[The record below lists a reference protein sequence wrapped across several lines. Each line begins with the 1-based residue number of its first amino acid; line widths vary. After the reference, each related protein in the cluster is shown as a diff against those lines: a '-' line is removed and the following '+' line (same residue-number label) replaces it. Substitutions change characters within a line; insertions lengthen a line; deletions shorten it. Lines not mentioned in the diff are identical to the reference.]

1 MKPRPVRHHR
11 FSGIPRGSIDLPA
24 DPRPCPR
31 VGSGPETRASVL
43 VVVLWITAGLTA
55 LVLYFAAS
63 MGLELRASANRAA
76 DLAAGQAIEGAARYV
91 GWALANFAT
100 NGMMT
105 TNAQFVCEALPVG
118 ESRVWILGRNPAA
131 SETGLNQ
138 VVFNLQDEAARLNLN
153 RANSNAL
160 VMLPGMTSEL
170 AAAIVDWRSTN
181 GTLQLGY
188 SSLGYDAKRSPFETV
203 DELRLVQGLT
213 LDHLYGDDRNQNGIL
228 DPGEQSLTGS
238 LFSTPGLLDTT
249 TVFSREPNFHA
260 DGTLLTNV
268 NTRAQIQGL
277 LDSAFGTGRSRE
289 ILARLGFTQ
298 NQGPGQGGGAGAAA
312 PNFPSLLRF
321 YLSSGLS
328 QDDFERIAP
337 DLCVTTNT
345 YTYGRVNLNSAN
357 ATVLTALFVGAGL
370 SEEVAGGAAS
380 TLVRYRDQNPSS
392 LNSIAWMVAALGR
405 DHQVVTTL
413 AGRDLLTTRS
423 FQYGADLVAIGPLGR
438 GYRRVKFIFD
448 ISDGF
453 PKIIH
458 RQDLSRLGWALGD
471 RVRQQLLQQ
480 NGQQVGPVT
489 MAQNTP

>member
-1 MKPRPVRHHR
+1 MKSSLHSRETGRPRAVT
-11 FSGIPRGSIDLPA
+11 PRDARSRSQFRSA
-24 DPRPCPR
+24 
-31 VGSGPETRASVL
+31 ASVL

-55 LVLYFAAS
+55 LILYFAAS
-63 MGLELRASANRAA
+63 MGLELRASANRAS
-76 DLAAGQAIEGAARYV
+76 DMAAGQAVEGAARYV

-105 TNAQFVCEALPVG
+105 TNSQFVCEALTIG

-138 VVFNLQDEAARLNLN
+138 LAFNLLDESGKLNLN

-160 VMLPGMTSEL
+160 SMLPGMTTEL
-170 AAAIVDWRSTN
+170 AAAVVDWRSTN
-181 GTLQLGY
+181 G
-188 SSLGYDAKRSPFETV
+188 SMSLGYASLGYQAKWSPFETV
-203 DELRLVQGLT
+203 DELRLVEGIT
-213 LDHLYGDDRNQNGIL
+213 LDHLFGDDRNLNGIL
-228 DPGEQSLTGS
+228 DPEERSLTGS

-277 LDSAFGTGRSRE
+277 LESSFGTGRSRE
-289 ILARLGFTQ
+289 IMTRLGFTQ
-298 NQGPGQGGGAGAAA
+298 GGGQGGGAAT

-321 YLSSGLS
+321 YLTSGLS

-337 DLCVTTNT
+337 ELCVTTNS
-345 YTYGRVNLNSAN
+345 YTYGRVNLNTAN
-357 ATVLTALFVGAGL
+357 ATVLTALFVGVGL
-370 SEEVAGGAAS
+370 SQDASSSAAT
-380 TLVRYRDQNPSS
+380 TLVRYREQNSSS

-405 DHQVVTTL
+405 DHQAVTTL

-423 FQYGADLVAIGPLGR
+423 FQYGADVVAVGPLGR

-448 ISDGF
+448 ISDGV

-471 RVRQQLLQQ
+471 RVREQIRQT
-480 NGQQVGPVT
+480 VGP
-489 MAQNTP
+489 

>member
-1 MKPRPVRHHR
+1 MVLQTLSQKMRTRAILGRPKLQMDLRT
-11 FSGIPRGSIDLPA
+11 GS
-24 DPRPCPR
+24 
-31 VGSGPETRASVL
+31 RASVL

-63 MGLELRASANRAA
+63 MSLELRASANRAA

-91 GWALANFAT
+91 GWALAQFAT

-105 TNAQFVCEALPVG
+105 TNSQFVCQALPIG
-118 ESRVWILGRNPAA
+118 ESQVWILGRNPAA
-131 SETGLNQ
+131 AESGLNQ
-138 VVFNLQDEAARLNLN
+138 LVFNLQDESGRLNLN

-160 VMLPGMTSEL
+160 SMLPGMTTEL

-188 SSLGYDAKRSPFETV
+188 SSLGYEAKRSPFETV
-203 DELRLVQGLT
+203 DELRWVQGIT
-213 LDHLYGDDRNQNGIL
+213 LDHLFGDDRNQNGIL
-228 DPGEQSLTGS
+228 DPDERSLTGS
-238 LFSTPGLLDTT
+238 LYSTPGLLDTT

-268 NTRAQIQGL
+268 NIRAQIQGL
-277 LDSAFGTGRSRE
+277 LDSSFGTGRSRE
-289 ILARLGFTQ
+289 ILTRLGFTQ
-298 NQGPGQGGGAGAAA
+298 GGGPGGGGGGGAAAA
-312 PNFPSLLRF
+312 TPNFPSLLRF
-321 YLSSGLS
+321 YLTSGLS

-337 DLCVTTNT
+337 ELCVTTNT
-345 YTYGRVNLNSAN
+345 YSYGRVNLNTAN

-370 SEEVAGGAAS
+370 AQEAAEGAAS
-380 TLVRYRDQNPSS
+380 TLVQYREQNTTS

-405 DHQVVTTL
+405 DHQAVTTL

-423 FQYGADLVAIGPLGR
+423 FQYGADLVAVGPLGR

-448 ISDGF
+448 ISDGV
-453 PKIIH
+453 PKILY

-471 RVRQQLLQQ
+471 RVREQIAQQIDR
-480 NGQQVGPVT
+480 
-489 MAQNTP
+489 

>member
-1 MKPRPVRHHR
+1 MIARSIRR
-11 FSGIPRGSIDLPA
+11 ERGPA
-24 DPRPCPR
+24 LAAASRCLH
-31 VGSGPETRASVL
+31 SARASVL

-91 GWALANFAT
+91 GWALASFAT

-105 TNAQFVCEALPVG
+105 TNSQFVCESLPIG
-118 ESRVWILGRNPAA
+118 ESRVWVLGRNPAA

-138 VVFNLQDEAARLNLN
+138 VVFQLLDESAKLNLN

-160 VMLPGMTSEL
+160 SMLPGMTTEL

-188 SSLGYDAKRSPFETV
+188 SSLGYEAKRGPFETV
-203 DELRLVQGLT
+203 DELRLVQGIT
-213 LDHLYGDDRNQNGIL
+213 LDHLFGDDRNLNGIL
-228 DPGEQSLTGS
+228 DTGELSLSGS

-249 TVFSREPNFHA
+249 TVFSREPNFHS

-277 LDSAFGTGRSRE
+277 LESAFGTGRSRE
-289 ILARLGFTQ
+289 ILTRLGFTQ
-298 NQGPGQGGGAGAAA
+298 NQGGGGGAAAN

-337 DLCVTTNT
+337 ELCVTTNA
-345 YTYGRVNLNSAN
+345 YTYGRVNLNTAS
-357 ATVLTALFVGAGL
+357 ATVLSALFVGAGL
-370 SEEVAGGAAS
+370 SQQAAEGAAS
-380 TLVRYRDQNPSS
+380 TLVRYRDQNALG

-405 DHQVVTTL
+405 DHQAVTTL

-423 FQYGADLVAIGPLGR
+423 FQYGADLVAVGPLGR
-438 GYRRVKFIFD
+438 GYRRVRLVFD
-448 ISDGF
+448 ISDGV

-471 RVRQQLLQQ
+471 RVRQQIAEQ
-480 NGQQVGPVT
+480 NGEQAT
-489 MAQNTP
+489 AQINRQR

>member
-1 MKPRPVRHHR
+1 
-11 FSGIPRGSIDLPA
+11 
-24 DPRPCPR
+24 
-31 VGSGPETRASVL
+31 VL

-55 LVLYFAAS
+55 LILYFAAS
-63 MGLELRASANRAA
+63 MGLELRASANRAS
-76 DLAAGQAIEGAARYV
+76 DMAAGQAVEGAARYV

-105 TNAQFVCEALPVG
+105 TNSQFVCEALTIG

-138 VVFNLQDEAARLNLN
+138 VAFNLQDESGKLNLN

-160 VMLPGMTSEL
+160 SMLPGMTTEL
-170 AAAIVDWRSTN
+170 AASVVDWRSTN
-181 GTLQLGY
+181 G
-188 SSLGYDAKRSPFETV
+188 SMSLGYASLGYQAKWSPFETV
-203 DELRLVQGLT
+203 DELRLVEGIT
-213 LDHLYGDDRNQNGIL
+213 LDHLFGDDRNLNGIL
-228 DPGEQSLTGS
+228 DPEERSLTGS

-277 LDSAFGTGRSRE
+277 LESSFGTGRSQE
-289 ILARLGFTQ
+289 ILTRLGFTQ
-298 NQGPGQGGGAGAAA
+298 GGGQGGAGGQGGGAAA
-312 PNFPSLLRF
+312 PNFPSVLRF
-321 YLSSGLS
+321 YLTSGLS

-337 DLCVTTNT
+337 ELCVTTNS
-345 YTYGRVNLNSAN
+345 YTYGRVNLNTAN
-357 ATVLTALFVGAGL
+357 ATVLTALFVGVGL
-370 SEEVAGGAAS
+370 SQDASSSAAT
-380 TLVRYRDQNPSS
+380 TLVRYREQNSSS

-423 FQYGADLVAIGPLGR
+423 FQYGADVVAVGPLGR

-448 ISDGF
+448 ISDGV

-471 RVRQQLLQQ
+471 RVRQQI
-480 NGQQVGPVT
+480 GQTVGP
-489 MAQNTP
+489 

>member
-1 MKPRPVRHHR
+1 MKSSLHSRETGGLRAVAPLAAR
-11 FSGIPRGSIDLPA
+11 SRGQFRSA
-24 DPRPCPR
+24 
-31 VGSGPETRASVL
+31 ASVL

-55 LVLYFAAS
+55 LILYFAAS
-63 MGLELRASANRAA
+63 MGLELRASANRAS
-76 DLAAGQAIEGAARYV
+76 DMAAGQAVEGAARYV

-105 TNAQFVCEALPVG
+105 TNSQFVCEALPIG
-118 ESRVWILGRNPAA
+118 ESRVWILGRNSAA

-138 VVFNLQDEAARLNLN
+138 VVFNLQDESGKLNLN

-160 VMLPGMTSEL
+160 SMLPGMTTEL
-170 AAAIVDWRSTN
+170 AAAVVDWRSTN
-181 GTLQLGY
+181 G
-188 SSLGYDAKRSPFETV
+188 SMSLGYASLGYQAKWSPFETV
-203 DELRLVQGLT
+203 DELRLVEGIT
-213 LDHLYGDDRNQNGIL
+213 LDHLFGDDRNFNGVL
-228 DPGEQSLTGS
+228 DSEERSLTGS

-277 LDSAFGTGRSRE
+277 LESSFGTGRSQE
-289 ILARLGFTQ
+289 ILTRLGFTQ
-298 NQGPGQGGGAGAAA
+298 GGGQGGAGVQGGGAAA
-312 PNFPSLLRF
+312 PNFPSVLRF
-321 YLSSGLS
+321 YLTSGLS

-337 DLCVTTNT
+337 ELCVTTNS
-345 YTYGRVNLNSAN
+345 YSYGRVNLNTAN
-357 ATVLTALFVGAGL
+357 TTVLTALFVGVGL
-370 SEEVAGGAAS
+370 SQDASSSAAT
-380 TLVRYRDQNPSS
+380 TLVRYREQNFSS

-405 DHQVVTTL
+405 DHQAVTTL

-423 FQYGADLVAIGPLGR
+423 FQYGADVVAVGPLGR

-448 ISDGF
+448 ISDGV

-471 RVRQQLLQQ
+471 RVRQQI
-480 NGQQVGPVT
+480 GQTVSP
-489 MAQNTP
+489 

>member
-1 MKPRPVRHHR
+1 MVAR
-11 FSGIPRGSIDLPA
+11 SIPREAGLAPTAASRKGRA
-24 DPRPCPR
+24 D
-31 VGSGPETRASVL
+31 RASVL

-91 GWALANFAT
+91 GWALASFAT
-100 NGMMT
+100 NGMLT
-105 TNAQFVCEALPVG
+105 TNSQFVCESLPIG
-118 ESRVWILGRNPAA
+118 ESRVWVLGRNPAA

-138 VVFNLQDEAARLNLN
+138 VVFQLLDESAKLNLN

-160 VMLPGMTSEL
+160 SMLPGMTADL

-188 SSLGYDAKRSPFETV
+188 SSLGYDAKRGPFETV
-203 DELRLVQGLT
+203 DELRLVQGIT
-213 LDHLYGDDRNQNGIL
+213 LDHLFGDDRNLNGIL
-228 DPGEQSLTGS
+228 DAGELSLTGS

-277 LDSAFGTGRSRE
+277 LESAFGTGRSRE
-289 ILARLGFTQ
+289 ILNRLGFTQ
-298 NQGPGQGGGAGAAA
+298 NQGGGGGGGGGAAAA
-312 PNFPSLLRF
+312 NPNFPSLLRF

-337 DLCVTTNT
+337 ELCVTTNA
-345 YTYGRVNLNSAN
+345 YSYGRVNLNTAS
-357 ATVLTALFVGAGL
+357 ATVLSALFVGTGL
-370 SEEVAGGAAS
+370 SQQAAEGAAS
-380 TLVRYRDQNPSS
+380 TLVRYRDQNPQG

-405 DHQVVTTL
+405 DHQAVTTL

-423 FQYGADLVAIGPLGR
+423 FQYGADLVAVGPLGR
-438 GYRRVKFIFD
+438 GYRRVRLVFD
-448 ISDGF
+448 ISDGV

-471 RVRQQLLQQ
+471 RVRQQIAQE
-480 NGQQVGPVT
+480 NGVQTTADITGSR
-489 MAQNTP
+489 

>member
-1 MKPRPVRHHR
+1 MVLQTQSQKIKTRAILDRPKLQMDLRA
-11 FSGIPRGSIDLPA
+11 GS
-24 DPRPCPR
+24 
-31 VGSGPETRASVL
+31 RASVL

-63 MGLELRASANRAA
+63 MSLELRASANRAA

-91 GWALANFAT
+91 GWALAQFAT

-105 TNAQFVCEALPVG
+105 TNSQFVCQALPIG
-118 ESRVWILGRNPAA
+118 ESQVWILGRNPAA
-131 SETGLNQ
+131 AESGLNQ
-138 VVFNLQDEAARLNLN
+138 LVFNLQDESGRLNLN

-160 VMLPGMTSEL
+160 SMLPGMTTEL

-188 SSLGYDAKRSPFETV
+188 SSLGYEAKRSPFETV
-203 DELRLVQGLT
+203 DELRWVQGIT
-213 LDHLYGDDRNQNGIL
+213 LDHLFGDDRNQNGIL
-228 DPGEQSLTGS
+228 DPDERSLTGS
-238 LFSTPGLLDTT
+238 LYSTPGLLDTT

-268 NTRAQIQGL
+268 NTQAQIQGL
-277 LDSAFGTGRSRE
+277 LESSFGTGRSRE
-289 ILARLGFTQ
+289 ILTRLGFTQ
-298 NQGPGQGGGAGAAA
+298 GGGPGGGGGGGAAAA
-312 PNFPSLLRF
+312 TPNFPSLLRF
-321 YLSSGLS
+321 YLTSGLS

-337 DLCVTTNT
+337 ELCVTTNA
-345 YTYGRVNLNSAN
+345 YSYGRVNLNTAN

-370 SEEVAGGAAS
+370 AQEAAEGAAS
-380 TLVRYRDQNPSS
+380 TLVRYREQNTTS

-405 DHQVVTTL
+405 DHQAVTTL

-423 FQYGADLVAIGPLGR
+423 FQYGADLVAVGPLGR

-448 ISDGF
+448 ISDGV
-453 PKIIH
+453 PKILY

-471 RVRQQLLQQ
+471 RVREEIAQQIDR
-480 NGQQVGPVT
+480 
-489 MAQNTP
+489 

>member
-1 MKPRPVRHHR
+1 MVLQTLSQKMRTRAILGRPKLQMDLRT
-11 FSGIPRGSIDLPA
+11 GS
-24 DPRPCPR
+24 
-31 VGSGPETRASVL
+31 RASVL

-63 MGLELRASANRAA
+63 MSLELRASANRAA

-91 GWALANFAT
+91 GWALAQFAT

-105 TNAQFVCEALPVG
+105 TNSQFVCQALPIG
-118 ESRVWILGRNPAA
+118 ESQVWILGRNPAA
-131 SETGLNQ
+131 AESGLNQ
-138 VVFNLQDEAARLNLN
+138 LVFNLQDESGRLNLN

-160 VMLPGMTSEL
+160 SMLPGMTTEL

-188 SSLGYDAKRSPFETV
+188 SSLGYEAKRSPFETV
-203 DELRLVQGLT
+203 DELRWVQGIT
-213 LDHLYGDDRNQNGIL
+213 LDHLFGDDRNQNGIL
-228 DPGEQSLTGS
+228 DPDERSLTGS
-238 LFSTPGLLDTT
+238 LYSTPGLLDTT

-268 NTRAQIQGL
+268 NIRAQIQGL
-277 LDSAFGTGRSRE
+277 LDSSFGTGRSRE
-289 ILARLGFTQ
+289 ILTRLGFTQ
-298 NQGPGQGGGAGAAA
+298 GGGPGGGGGGGAAAA
-312 PNFPSLLRF
+312 TPNFPSLLRF
-321 YLSSGLS
+321 YLTSGLS

-337 DLCVTTNT
+337 ELCVTTNT
-345 YTYGRVNLNSAN
+345 YSYGRVNLNTAN

-370 SEEVAGGAAS
+370 AQEAAEGAAS
-380 TLVRYRDQNPSS
+380 TLVRYREQNTTS

-405 DHQVVTTL
+405 DHQAVTTL

-423 FQYGADLVAIGPLGR
+423 FQYGADLVAVGPLGR

-448 ISDGF
+448 ISDGV
-453 PKIIH
+453 PKILY

-471 RVRQQLLQQ
+471 RVREQIAQQIDR
-480 NGQQVGPVT
+480 
-489 MAQNTP
+489 

>member
-1 MKPRPVRHHR
+1 MVLQTQSQKIKTRGILDRPKLQMDLRA
-11 FSGIPRGSIDLPA
+11 GS
-24 DPRPCPR
+24 
-31 VGSGPETRASVL
+31 RASVL

-63 MGLELRASANRAA
+63 MSLELRASANRAA

-91 GWALANFAT
+91 GWALAHFAT

-105 TNAQFVCEALPVG
+105 TNSQFVCQALPIG
-118 ESRVWILGRNPAA
+118 ESQVWILGRNPAA
-131 SETGLNQ
+131 AESGLNQ
-138 VVFNLQDEAARLNLN
+138 LVFNLQDESGRLNLN

-160 VMLPGMTSEL
+160 SMLPGMTTEL

-188 SSLGYDAKRSPFETV
+188 SSLGYEAKRSPFETV
-203 DELRLVQGLT
+203 DELRWVQGIT
-213 LDHLYGDDRNQNGIL
+213 LDHLFGDDRNQNGIL
-228 DPGEQSLTGS
+228 DPDERSLTGS
-238 LFSTPGLLDTT
+238 LYSTPGLLDTT

-268 NTRAQIQGL
+268 NTQAQIQGL
-277 LDSAFGTGRSRE
+277 LESSFGTGRSRE
-289 ILARLGFTQ
+289 ILTRLGFTQ
-298 NQGPGQGGGAGAAA
+298 GGGPGGGGGGGAAAA
-312 PNFPSLLRF
+312 TPNFPSLLRF
-321 YLSSGLS
+321 YLTSGLS

-337 DLCVTTNT
+337 ELCVTTNT
-345 YTYGRVNLNSAN
+345 YSYGRVNLNTAN

-370 SEEVAGGAAS
+370 AQEAAEGAAS
-380 TLVRYRDQNPSS
+380 TLVRYREQNTTS

-405 DHQVVTTL
+405 DHQAVTTL

-423 FQYGADLVAIGPLGR
+423 FQYGADLVAVGPLGR

-448 ISDGF
+448 ISDGV
-453 PKIIH
+453 PKILY

-471 RVRQQLLQQ
+471 RVREQIAQQIDR
-480 NGQQVGPVT
+480 
-489 MAQNTP
+489 

>member
-1 MKPRPVRHHR
+1 MAPQNHRSNINTATTPGRSRSRPAFRAD
-11 FSGIPRGSIDLPA
+11 SRG
-24 DPRPCPR
+24 
-31 VGSGPETRASVL
+31 SVL

-91 GWALANFAT
+91 GWALAQFAT

-105 TNAQFVCEALPVG
+105 TNSQFVCEALPIG

-131 SETGLNQ
+131 AESGLNQ
-138 VVFNLQDEAARLNLN
+138 LVFNLQDEAGRLNLN

-160 VMLPGMTSEL
+160 SLLPGMTTEL

-188 SSLGYDAKRSPFETV
+188 ASLGYEAKYSPFETV
-203 DELRLVQGLT
+203 DELRWVEGIT
-213 LDHLYGDDRNQNGIL
+213 LDHLFGDDRNQNGIL
-228 DPGEQSLTGS
+228 DPDERSLTGS

-260 DGTLLTNV
+260 DGTFLTNV

-277 LDSAFGTGRSRE
+277 LESSFGTGRSRE
-289 ILARLGFTQ
+289 ILNRLGFTQ
-298 NQGPGQGGGAGAAA
+298 GGGAGGGGGAA

-321 YLSSGLS
+321 YLTSGLS

-337 DLCVTTNT
+337 ELCVTTNS
-345 YTYGRVNLNSAN
+345 YSYGRVNINTAN
-357 ATVLTALFVGAGL
+357 ATVLTALLVGAGL
-370 SEEVAGGAAS
+370 SQDAAEGAAS
-380 TLVRYRDQNPSS
+380 TLVRYREQNTTS

-405 DHQVVTTL
+405 DHQAVTTL

-423 FQYGADLVAIGPLGR
+423 FQYGADLVAVGPLGR

-448 ISDGF
+448 ISDGI
-453 PKIIH
+453 PKILH

-471 RVRQQLLQQ
+471 RVREQIAQQLDGSM
-480 NGQQVGPVT
+480 N
-489 MAQNTP
+489 AQTTP

>member
-1 MKPRPVRHHR
+1 MVLQTQSQKIKTRAILDRPKLH
-11 FSGIPRGSIDLPA
+11 IDLRA
-24 DPRPCPR
+24 
-31 VGSGPETRASVL
+31 GSRASVL

-91 GWALANFAT
+91 GWALAQFAT

-105 TNAQFVCEALPVG
+105 TNSQFVCQALPIG
-118 ESRVWILGRNPAA
+118 ESQVWILGRNPAPA
-131 SETGLNQ
+131 ESGLNQ
-138 VVFNLQDEAARLNLN
+138 LVFNLQDESGRLNLN

-160 VMLPGMTSEL
+160 SMLPGMTTEL

-188 SSLGYDAKRSPFETV
+188 SSLGYEAKRSPFETV
-203 DELRLVQGLT
+203 DELRWVQGIT
-213 LDHLYGDDRNQNGIL
+213 LDHLFGDDRNQNGIL
-228 DPGEQSLTGS
+228 DPDERSLTGS
-238 LFSTPGLLDTT
+238 LYSTPGLLDTT

-268 NTRAQIQGL
+268 NIRAQIQGL
-277 LDSAFGTGRSRE
+277 LDSSFGTGRSRE
-289 ILARLGFTQ
+289 ILTRLGFTQ
-298 NQGPGQGGGAGAAA
+298 GGGPGGGGGGGAAAA
-312 PNFPSLLRF
+312 TPNFPSLLRF
-321 YLSSGLS
+321 YLTSGLS

-337 DLCVTTNT
+337 ELCVTTNT
-345 YTYGRVNLNSAN
+345 YSYGRVNLNTAN
-357 ATVLTALFVGAGL
+357 ATVLTALFVGAGMAQ
-370 SEEVAGGAAS
+370 EAAEGAAS
-380 TLVRYRDQNPSS
+380 TLVQYREQNTTS

-405 DHQVVTTL
+405 DHQAVTTL

-423 FQYGADLVAIGPLGR
+423 FQYGADLVAVGPLGR

-448 ISDGF
+448 ISDGV
-453 PKIIH
+453 PKILY

-471 RVRQQLLQQ
+471 RVREQIAQQIDR
-480 NGQQVGPVT
+480 
-489 MAQNTP
+489 

>member
-1 MKPRPVRHHR
+1 MVLQTLSQKMRTRAILGRPKLQMDLRT
-11 FSGIPRGSIDLPA
+11 GS
-24 DPRPCPR
+24 
-31 VGSGPETRASVL
+31 RASVL

-63 MGLELRASANRAA
+63 MSLELRASANRAA

-91 GWALANFAT
+91 GWALAQFAT

-105 TNAQFVCEALPVG
+105 TNSQFVCQALPIG
-118 ESRVWILGRNPAA
+118 ESQVWILGRNPAPA
-131 SETGLNQ
+131 ESGLNQ
-138 VVFNLQDEAARLNLN
+138 LVFNLQDESGRLNLN

-160 VMLPGMTSEL
+160 SMLPGMTTEL

-188 SSLGYDAKRSPFETV
+188 SSLGYEAKRSPFETV
-203 DELRLVQGLT
+203 DELRWVQGIT
-213 LDHLYGDDRNQNGIL
+213 LDHLFGDDRNQNGIL
-228 DPGEQSLTGS
+228 DPDERSLTGS
-238 LFSTPGLLDTT
+238 LYSTPGLLDTT

-268 NTRAQIQGL
+268 NTQAQIQGL
-277 LDSAFGTGRSRE
+277 LESSFGTGRSRE
-289 ILARLGFTQ
+289 ILTRLGFTQ
-298 NQGPGQGGGAGAAA
+298 GGGPGGGGGGGGAAAA
-312 PNFPSLLRF
+312 TPNFPSLLRF
-321 YLSSGLS
+321 YLTSGLS

-337 DLCVTTNT
+337 ELCVTTNT
-345 YTYGRVNLNSAN
+345 YSYGRVNLNTAN

-370 SEEVAGGAAS
+370 AQEAAEGAAS
-380 TLVRYRDQNPSS
+380 TLVRYREQNTTS

-405 DHQVVTTL
+405 DHQAVTTL

-423 FQYGADLVAIGPLGR
+423 FQYGADLVAVGPLGR

-448 ISDGF
+448 ISDGV
-453 PKIIH
+453 PKILY

-471 RVRQQLLQQ
+471 RVREQIAQQIDR
-480 NGQQVGPVT
+480 
-489 MAQNTP
+489 

>member
-1 MKPRPVRHHR
+1 MNPYPAPTGHRLQVGPMPAGSPVRR
-11 FSGIPRGSIDLPA
+11 TEGVSG
-24 DPRPCPR
+24 
-31 VGSGPETRASVL
+31 SVL

-76 DLAAGQAIEGAARYV
+76 DMAAGQAVEGAARYV

-105 TNAQFVCEALPVG
+105 TNRLFVCEALPIG
-118 ESRVWILGRNPAA
+118 DSRVWILGRDPSA
-131 SETGLNQ
+131 SLSGLNRC
-138 VVFNLQDEAARLNLN
+138 VFNLHDEASKLNLN

-160 VMLPGMTSEL
+160 VMLPGMTAEL
-170 AAAIVDWRSTN
+170 AAAVVDWRSTN

-188 SSLGYDAKRSPFETV
+188 SSLGYEAKHGPFESV
-203 DELRLVQGLT
+203 DELRLVEGIT
-213 LDHLYGDDRNQNGIL
+213 LDHLYGDDRNLNGVL
-228 DPGEQSLTGS
+228 DPGERSLTGS
-238 LFSTPGLLDTT
+238 LSSTPGLLDTT

-277 LDSAFGTGRSRE
+277 LESAFGSVRSRE
-289 ILARLGFTQ
+289 ILTRLGFTQ
-298 NQGPGQGGGAGAAA
+298 GGGGGGGGAA

-337 DLCVTTNT
+337 ELCITTNA
-345 YTYGRVNLNSAN
+345 YTYGRVNLNTAG
-357 ATVLTALFVGAGL
+357 ATVLSALFVGAGL
-370 SEEVAGGAAS
+370 STELADGAAS

-392 LNSIAWMVAALGR
+392 LGSIAWMVAALGR
-405 DHQVVTTL
+405 DHQAVTTL

-423 FQYGADLVAIGPLGR
+423 FQYGADLVALGPQGR
-438 GYRRVKFIFD
+438 GCRRVRLVFD
-448 ISDGF
+448 ISDGV

-458 RQDLSRLGWALGD
+458 RQDLSRLGWALGE
-471 RVRQQLLQQ
+471 RVRQQLSED
-480 NGQQVGPVT
+480 N
-489 MAQNTP
+489 AQPMMSQANP

>member
-1 MKPRPVRHHR
+1 MVLQTQSQKIKTRAILDRPKLQMDLRA
-11 FSGIPRGSIDLPA
+11 GS
-24 DPRPCPR
+24 
-31 VGSGPETRASVL
+31 RASVL

-91 GWALANFAT
+91 GWALAQFAT

-105 TNAQFVCEALPVG
+105 TNSQFVCQALPIG
-118 ESRVWILGRNPAA
+118 ESQVWILGRNPAPA
-131 SETGLNQ
+131 ESGLNQ
-138 VVFNLQDEAARLNLN
+138 LVFNLQDESGRLNLN

-160 VMLPGMTSEL
+160 SMLPGMTTEL

-188 SSLGYDAKRSPFETV
+188 SSLGYEAKRSPFETV
-203 DELRLVQGLT
+203 DELRWVQGIT
-213 LDHLYGDDRNQNGIL
+213 LDHLFGDDRNQNGIL
-228 DPGEQSLTGS
+228 DPDERSLTGS
-238 LFSTPGLLDTT
+238 LYSTPGLLDTT

-268 NTRAQIQGL
+268 NIRAQIQGL
-277 LDSAFGTGRSRE
+277 LDSSFGTGRSRE
-289 ILARLGFTQ
+289 ILTRLGFTQ
-298 NQGPGQGGGAGAAA
+298 GGGPGGGGGGGGAAAA
-312 PNFPSLLRF
+312 TPNFPSLLRF
-321 YLSSGLS
+321 YLTSGLS

-337 DLCVTTNT
+337 ELCVTTNT
-345 YTYGRVNLNSAN
+345 YSYGRVNLNTAN
-357 ATVLTALFVGAGL
+357 ATVLTALFVGAGMAQ
-370 SEEVAGGAAS
+370 EAAEGAAS
-380 TLVRYRDQNPSS
+380 TLVQYREQNTTS

-405 DHQVVTTL
+405 DHQAVTTL

-423 FQYGADLVAIGPLGR
+423 FQYGADLVAVGPLGR

-448 ISDGF
+448 ISDGV
-453 PKIIH
+453 PKILY

-471 RVRQQLLQQ
+471 RVREEIAQQIDR
-480 NGQQVGPVT
+480 
-489 MAQNTP
+489 

>member
-1 MKPRPVRHHR
+1 
-11 FSGIPRGSIDLPA
+11 
-24 DPRPCPR
+24 
-31 VGSGPETRASVL
+31 VL

-55 LVLYFAAS
+55 LILYFAAS
-63 MGLELRASANRAA
+63 MGLELRASANRAS
-76 DLAAGQAIEGAARYV
+76 DMAAGQAVEGAARYV

-105 TNAQFVCEALPVG
+105 TNSQFVCEALTIG

-138 VVFNLQDEAARLNLN
+138 VAFNLQDESGKLNLN

-160 VMLPGMTSEL
+160 SMLPGMTTEL
-170 AAAIVDWRSTN
+170 AAAVVDWRSTN
-181 GTLQLGY
+181 GSL
-188 SSLGYDAKRSPFETV
+188 SLGYASLGYQAKWSPFETV
-203 DELRLVQGLT
+203 DELRLVEGIT
-213 LDHLYGDDRNQNGIL
+213 LDHLFGDDRNLNGIL
-228 DPGEQSLTGS
+228 DPEERSLTGS

-277 LDSAFGTGRSRE
+277 LESSFGTGRSRE
-289 ILARLGFTQ
+289 IMTRLGFTQ
-298 NQGPGQGGGAGAAA
+298 GGGQGGGAAT

-321 YLSSGLS
+321 YLTSGLS

-337 DLCVTTNT
+337 ELCVTTNS
-345 YTYGRVNLNSAN
+345 YTYGRVNLNTAN
-357 ATVLTALFVGAGL
+357 ATVLTALFVGVGL
-370 SEEVAGGAAS
+370 SQDASSGAAT
-380 TLVRYRDQNPSS
+380 TLVRYREQNSSS

-405 DHQVVTTL
+405 DHQAVTTL

-423 FQYGADLVAIGPLGR
+423 FQYGADVVAVGPLGR

-448 ISDGF
+448 ISDGVA
-453 PKIIH
+453 KIIH

-471 RVRQQLLQQ
+471 RVRQQI
-480 NGQQVGPVT
+480 GQTVGP
-489 MAQNTP
+489 

>member
-1 MKPRPVRHHR
+1 MVLQTLSQKIRTRAILGRPKLQMDLRA
-11 FSGIPRGSIDLPA
+11 GS
-24 DPRPCPR
+24 
-31 VGSGPETRASVL
+31 RASVL

-63 MGLELRASANRAA
+63 MSLELRASANRAA

-91 GWALANFAT
+91 GWALAQFAT

-105 TNAQFVCEALPVG
+105 TNSQFVCQALPIG
-118 ESRVWILGRNPAA
+118 ESQVWILGRNPAA
-131 SETGLNQ
+131 AESGLNQ
-138 VVFNLQDEAARLNLN
+138 LVFNLQDESGRLNLN

-160 VMLPGMTSEL
+160 SMLPGMTTEL

-188 SSLGYDAKRSPFETV
+188 SSLGYEAKRSPFETV
-203 DELRLVQGLT
+203 DELRWVQGIT
-213 LDHLYGDDRNQNGIL
+213 LDHLFGDDRNQNGIL
-228 DPGEQSLTGS
+228 DPDERSLTGS
-238 LFSTPGLLDTT
+238 LYSTPGLLDTT

-268 NTRAQIQGL
+268 NTQAQIQGL
-277 LDSAFGTGRSRE
+277 LESSFGTGRSRE
-289 ILARLGFTQ
+289 ILTRLGFTQ
-298 NQGPGQGGGAGAAA
+298 GGGPGGGGGGGAVAAT

-321 YLSSGLS
+321 YLTSGLS

-337 DLCVTTNT
+337 ELCVTTNT
-345 YTYGRVNLNSAN
+345 YSYGRVNLNTAN

-370 SEEVAGGAAS
+370 AQEAAEGAAS
-380 TLVRYRDQNPSS
+380 TLVRYREQNTTS

-405 DHQVVTTL
+405 DHQAVTTL

-423 FQYGADLVAIGPLGR
+423 FQYGADLVAVGPLGR

-448 ISDGF
+448 ISDGV
-453 PKIIH
+453 PKILY

-471 RVRQQLLQQ
+471 RVREQIAQQIDR
-480 NGQQVGPVT
+480 
-489 MAQNTP
+489 

>member
-1 MKPRPVRHHR
+1 MVLQTLSQKMRTRAILGRPKLQMDLRT
-11 FSGIPRGSIDLPA
+11 GS
-24 DPRPCPR
+24 
-31 VGSGPETRASVL
+31 RASVL

-63 MGLELRASANRAA
+63 MSLELRASANRAA

-91 GWALANFAT
+91 GWALAQFAT

-105 TNAQFVCEALPVG
+105 TNSQFVCQALPIG
-118 ESRVWILGRNPAA
+118 ESQVWILGRNPAA
-131 SETGLNQ
+131 AESGLNQ
-138 VVFNLQDEAARLNLN
+138 LVFNLQDESGRLNLN

-160 VMLPGMTSEL
+160 SMLPGMTTEL

-188 SSLGYDAKRSPFETV
+188 SSLGYEAKRSPFETV
-203 DELRLVQGLT
+203 DELRWVQGIT
-213 LDHLYGDDRNQNGIL
+213 LDHLFGDDRNQNGIL
-228 DPGEQSLTGS
+228 DPDERSLTGS
-238 LFSTPGLLDTT
+238 LYSAPGLLDTT

-268 NTRAQIQGL
+268 NTQAQIQGL
-277 LDSAFGTGRSRE
+277 LESSFGTGRSRE
-289 ILARLGFTQ
+289 ILTRLGFTQ
-298 NQGPGQGGGAGAAA
+298 GGGPGGGGGGGAAAA
-312 PNFPSLLRF
+312 TPNFPSLLRF
-321 YLSSGLS
+321 YLTSGLS

-337 DLCVTTNT
+337 ELCVTTNT
-345 YTYGRVNLNSAN
+345 YSYGRVNLNTAN

-370 SEEVAGGAAS
+370 AQEAAEGAAS
-380 TLVRYRDQNPSS
+380 TLVRYREQNTTS

-405 DHQVVTTL
+405 DHQAVTTL

-423 FQYGADLVAIGPLGR
+423 FQYGADLVAVGPLGR

-448 ISDGF
+448 ISDGV
-453 PKIIH
+453 PKILY

-471 RVRQQLLQQ
+471 RVREQIAQQIDR
-480 NGQQVGPVT
+480 
-489 MAQNTP
+489 

>member
-1 MKPRPVRHHR
+1 MLPPIISRKIRTRARIGRPWAPTDFRA
-11 FSGIPRGSIDLPA
+11 GS
-24 DPRPCPR
+24 
-31 VGSGPETRASVL
+31 RASVL

-63 MGLELRASANRAA
+63 MGLEFRASANRAA

-91 GWALANFAT
+91 GWALAQFAT

-105 TNAQFVCEALPVG
+105 TNSQFVCQALPIG
-118 ESRVWILGRNPAA
+118 ESRVWILGRNPAGA
-131 SETGLNQ
+131 ESGLNQ
-138 VVFNLQDEAARLNLN
+138 LVFNLQDESGRLNLN

-160 VMLPGMTSEL
+160 SMLPGMSTEL

-188 SSLGYDAKRSPFETV
+188 SSLGYEAKRSPFETV
-203 DELRLVQGLT
+203 DELRWVQGIT
-213 LDHLYGDDRNQNGIL
+213 LDHLFGDDRNQNGIL
-228 DPGEQSLTGS
+228 DPDERSLTGS
-238 LFSTPGLLDTT
+238 LSSTPGLLDTT

-260 DGTLLTNV
+260 DGTLLTNA

-277 LDSAFGTGRSRE
+277 LESSFGSGRSRE
-289 ILARLGFTQ
+289 ILTRLGFTQ
-298 NQGPGQGGGAGAAA
+298 GGGPGGGGAAAA

-321 YLSSGLS
+321 YLTSGLS

-337 DLCVTTNT
+337 ELCVTTNT
-345 YTYGRVNLNSAN
+345 YSYGRVNLNTAN

-370 SEEVAGGAAS
+370 AQEAAEGAAS
-380 TLVRYRDQNPSS
+380 TLVRYREQNTTS
-392 LNSIAWMVAALGR
+392 LNSIAWMVTALGR
-405 DHQVVTTL
+405 DHQAVTTL

-423 FQYGADLVAIGPLGR
+423 FQYGADLVAVGPLGR

-448 ISDGF
+448 ISDGV
-453 PKIIH
+453 PKILY

-471 RVRQQLLQQ
+471 RVREEIAQQIDR
-480 NGQQVGPVT
+480 
-489 MAQNTP
+489 

>member
-1 MKPRPVRHHR
+1 MRTRAILGRPKLQMDLRT
-11 FSGIPRGSIDLPA
+11 GS
-24 DPRPCPR
+24 
-31 VGSGPETRASVL
+31 RASVL

-63 MGLELRASANRAA
+63 MSLELRASANRAA

-91 GWALANFAT
+91 GWALAQFAT

-105 TNAQFVCEALPVG
+105 TNSQFVCQALPIG
-118 ESRVWILGRNPAA
+118 ESQVWILGRNPAA
-131 SETGLNQ
+131 AESGLNQ
-138 VVFNLQDEAARLNLN
+138 LVFNLQDESGRLNLN

-160 VMLPGMTSEL
+160 SMLPGMTTEL

-188 SSLGYDAKRSPFETV
+188 SSLGYEAKRSPFETV
-203 DELRLVQGLT
+203 DELRWVQGIT
-213 LDHLYGDDRNQNGIL
+213 LDHLFGDDRNQNGIL
-228 DPGEQSLTGS
+228 DPDERSLTGS
-238 LFSTPGLLDTT
+238 LYSTPGLLDTT

-268 NTRAQIQGL
+268 NTQAQIQGL
-277 LDSAFGTGRSRE
+277 LESSFGTGRSRE
-289 ILARLGFTQ
+289 ILTRLGFTQ
-298 NQGPGQGGGAGAAA
+298 GGGPGGGGGGGAAAA
-312 PNFPSLLRF
+312 TPNFPSLLRF
-321 YLSSGLS
+321 YLTSGLS

-337 DLCVTTNT
+337 ELCVTTNT
-345 YTYGRVNLNSAN
+345 YSYGRVNLNTAN

-370 SEEVAGGAAS
+370 AQEAAEGAAS
-380 TLVRYRDQNPSS
+380 TLVRYREQNTTS

-405 DHQVVTTL
+405 DHQAVTTL

-423 FQYGADLVAIGPLGR
+423 FQYGADLVAVGPLGR

-448 ISDGF
+448 ISDGV
-453 PKIIH
+453 PKILY

-471 RVRQQLLQQ
+471 RVREQIAQQIDR
-480 NGQQVGPVT
+480 
-489 MAQNTP
+489 

>member
-1 MKPRPVRHHR
+1 MVLQTQSQKIRTRAILGR
-11 FSGIPRGSIDLPA
+11 LKLQMDLRAGS
-24 DPRPCPR
+24 
-31 VGSGPETRASVL
+31 RASVL

-63 MGLELRASANRAA
+63 MSLELRASANRAA

-91 GWALANFAT
+91 GWALAQFAT

-105 TNAQFVCEALPVG
+105 TNSQFVCQALPIG
-118 ESRVWILGRNPAA
+118 ESQVWILGRNPAA
-131 SETGLNQ
+131 AESGLNQ
-138 VVFNLQDEAARLNLN
+138 LVFNLQDESGRLNLN

-160 VMLPGMTSEL
+160 SMLPGMTTEL

-188 SSLGYDAKRSPFETV
+188 SSLGYEAKRSPFETV
-203 DELRLVQGLT
+203 DELRWVQGIT
-213 LDHLYGDDRNQNGIL
+213 LDHLFGDDRNQNGIL
-228 DPGEQSLTGS
+228 DPDERSLTGS
-238 LFSTPGLLDTT
+238 LYSTPGLLDTT

-277 LDSAFGTGRSRE
+277 LESSFGTGRSRE
-289 ILARLGFTQ
+289 ILTRLGFTQ
-298 NQGPGQGGGAGAAA
+298 GGGPGGGGGGGAAAA
-312 PNFPSLLRF
+312 TPNFPSLLRF
-321 YLSSGLS
+321 YLTSGLS

-337 DLCVTTNT
+337 ELCVTTNT
-345 YTYGRVNLNSAN
+345 YSYGRVNLNTAN
-357 ATVLTALFVGAGL
+357 ATVLTALFVGAGMAQ
-370 SEEVAGGAAS
+370 EAAEGAAS
-380 TLVRYRDQNPSS
+380 TLVQYREQNTTS

-405 DHQVVTTL
+405 DHQAVTTL

-423 FQYGADLVAIGPLGR
+423 FQYGADLVAVGPLGR

-448 ISDGF
+448 ISDGV
-453 PKIIH
+453 PKILY

-471 RVRQQLLQQ
+471 RVREQIAQQIDR
-480 NGQQVGPVT
+480 
-489 MAQNTP
+489 

>member
-1 MKPRPVRHHR
+1 MVLQTQSQKIKTRAILDRPKLQMDLRA
-11 FSGIPRGSIDLPA
+11 GS
-24 DPRPCPR
+24 
-31 VGSGPETRASVL
+31 RASVL

-91 GWALANFAT
+91 GWALAQFAT

-105 TNAQFVCEALPVG
+105 TNSQFVCQALPIG
-118 ESRVWILGRNPAA
+118 ESQVWILGRNPASA
-131 SETGLNQ
+131 ESGLNQ
-138 VVFNLQDEAARLNLN
+138 LVFNLQDESGRLNLN

-160 VMLPGMTSEL
+160 SMLPGMTTEL

-188 SSLGYDAKRSPFETV
+188 SSLGYEAKRSPFETV
-203 DELRLVQGLT
+203 DELRWVQGIT
-213 LDHLYGDDRNQNGIL
+213 LDHLFGDDRNQNGIL
-228 DPGEQSLTGS
+228 DPDERSLTGS
-238 LFSTPGLLDTT
+238 LYSTPGLLDTT

-268 NTRAQIQGL
+268 NIRAQIQGL
-277 LDSAFGTGRSRE
+277 LDSSFGTGRSRE
-289 ILARLGFTQ
+289 ILTRLGFTQ
-298 NQGPGQGGGAGAAA
+298 GGGPGGGGGGGAAAA
-312 PNFPSLLRF
+312 TPNFPSLLRF
-321 YLSSGLS
+321 YLTSGLS

-337 DLCVTTNT
+337 ELCVTTNT
-345 YTYGRVNLNSAN
+345 YSYGRVNLNTAN

-370 SEEVAGGAAS
+370 AQEAAEGAAS
-380 TLVRYRDQNPSS
+380 TLVQYREQNTTS

-405 DHQVVTTL
+405 DHQAVTTL

-423 FQYGADLVAIGPLGR
+423 FQYGADLVAVGPLGR

-448 ISDGF
+448 ISDGV
-453 PKIIH
+453 PKILY

-471 RVRQQLLQQ
+471 RVREQIAQQIDR
-480 NGQQVGPVT
+480 
-489 MAQNTP
+489 

>member
-1 MKPRPVRHHR
+1 MVLQTLSQKMRTRAILGRPKLQMDLRT
-11 FSGIPRGSIDLPA
+11 GS
-24 DPRPCPR
+24 
-31 VGSGPETRASVL
+31 RASVL

-63 MGLELRASANRAA
+63 MSLELRASANRAA

-91 GWALANFAT
+91 GWALAQFAT

-105 TNAQFVCEALPVG
+105 TNSQFVCQALPIG
-118 ESRVWILGRNPAA
+118 ESQVWILGRNPAA
-131 SETGLNQ
+131 AESGLNQ
-138 VVFNLQDEAARLNLN
+138 LVFNLQDESGRLNLN

-160 VMLPGMTSEL
+160 SMLPGMTTEL

-188 SSLGYDAKRSPFETV
+188 SSLGYEAKRSPFETV
-203 DELRLVQGLT
+203 DELRWVQGIT
-213 LDHLYGDDRNQNGIL
+213 LDHLFGDDRNQNGIL
-228 DPGEQSLTGS
+228 DPDERSLTGS
-238 LFSTPGLLDTT
+238 LYSTPGLLDTT

-268 NTRAQIQGL
+268 NTQAQIQGL
-277 LDSAFGTGRSRE
+277 LESSFGTGRSRE
-289 ILARLGFTQ
+289 ILTRLGFTQ
-298 NQGPGQGGGAGAAA
+298 GGGPGGGGGGGAAAA
-312 PNFPSLLRF
+312 TPNFPSLLRF
-321 YLSSGLS
+321 YLTSGLS

-337 DLCVTTNT
+337 ELCVTTNT
-345 YTYGRVNLNSAN
+345 YSYGRVNLNTAN

-370 SEEVAGGAAS
+370 AQEAAEGAAS
-380 TLVRYRDQNPSS
+380 TLVQYREQNTTS

-405 DHQVVTTL
+405 DHQAVTTL

-423 FQYGADLVAIGPLGR
+423 FQYGADLVAVGPLGR

-448 ISDGF
+448 ISDGV
-453 PKIIH
+453 PKILY

-471 RVRQQLLQQ
+471 RVREQIAQQIDR
-480 NGQQVGPVT
+480 
-489 MAQNTP
+489 

>member
-1 MKPRPVRHHR
+1 MVLQTQSQKIRTRAILGR
-11 FSGIPRGSIDLPA
+11 LKLQMDLRAGS
-24 DPRPCPR
+24 
-31 VGSGPETRASVL
+31 RASVL

-63 MGLELRASANRAA
+63 MSLELRASANRAA

-91 GWALANFAT
+91 GWALAQFAT

-105 TNAQFVCEALPVG
+105 TNSQFVCQALPIG
-118 ESRVWILGRNPAA
+118 ESQVWILGRNPAPA
-131 SETGLNQ
+131 ESGLNQ
-138 VVFNLQDEAARLNLN
+138 LVFNLQDESGRLNLN

-160 VMLPGMTSEL
+160 SMLPGMTTEL

-188 SSLGYDAKRSPFETV
+188 SSLGYEAKRSPFETV
-203 DELRLVQGLT
+203 DELRWVQGIT
-213 LDHLYGDDRNQNGIL
+213 LDHLFGDDRNQNGIL
-228 DPGEQSLTGS
+228 DPDERSLTGS
-238 LFSTPGLLDTT
+238 LYSTPGLLDTT

-268 NTRAQIQGL
+268 NIRAQIQGL
-277 LDSAFGTGRSRE
+277 LDSSFGTGRSRE
-289 ILARLGFTQ
+289 ILTRLGFTQ
-298 NQGPGQGGGAGAAA
+298 GGGPGGGGGGGAAAA
-312 PNFPSLLRF
+312 TPNFPSLLRF
-321 YLSSGLS
+321 YLTSGLS

-337 DLCVTTNT
+337 ELCVTTNT
-345 YTYGRVNLNSAN
+345 YSYGRVNLNTAN

-370 SEEVAGGAAS
+370 AQEAAEGAAS
-380 TLVRYRDQNPSS
+380 TLVQYREQNTTS

-405 DHQVVTTL
+405 DHQAVTTL

-423 FQYGADLVAIGPLGR
+423 FQYGADLVAVGPLGR

-448 ISDGF
+448 ISDGV
-453 PKIIH
+453 PKILY

-471 RVRQQLLQQ
+471 RVREQIAQQIDR
-480 NGQQVGPVT
+480 
-489 MAQNTP
+489 